1 MAAIWNQNIDL
12 INGDNLLLYLTSA
25 NTVVAYATSVSLQ
38 VDSESIDTSSKFSC
52 RWQQN
57 MNGKSSY
64 SISCD
69 ALYCNNASGLSF
81 DQLLSMQ
88 IAGEQV
94 EWVIGEEEDFTGDCE
109 SNPHALDKT
118 KPYYTGKAVVTSVSL
133 SAGSNEMASC
143 SATLTGAG
151 EIQKKTA

>member
-81 DQLLSMQ
+81 DKLLSMQ
-88 IAGEQV
+88 IDGEQV

-109 SNPHALDKT
+109 SNPHNLDKT